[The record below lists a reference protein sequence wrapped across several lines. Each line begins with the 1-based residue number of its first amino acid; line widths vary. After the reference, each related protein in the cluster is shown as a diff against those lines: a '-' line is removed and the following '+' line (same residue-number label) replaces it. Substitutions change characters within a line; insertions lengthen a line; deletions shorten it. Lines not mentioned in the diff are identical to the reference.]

1 MWPKLL
7 FDLLPHFA
15 RLMPMADKY
24 LSSRSASEKAQEAAL
39 AALAGDVRGELGNV
53 TGELG
58 RVTEANSGVSRQ
70 LQEQGSQIAELS
82 VDVARAR
89 MGVESV
95 EARIGKL
102 EKTAVLVVRL
112 LWVVLLIA
120 VMVFTILVVR
130 KTH

>member
-1 MWPKLL
+1 
-7 FDLLPHFA
+7 
-15 RLMPMADKY
+15 MADKY